1 MKRTLILIA
10 AMLLPLTAVAQ
21 TYTASLSGDNVVGGG
36 AADGAGL
43 AVVTFNGA
51 DVSYTIL
58 VSGTDSPTAA
68 HIHEGAAGLDG
79 SVVIDLNA
87 SFTAG
92 TATGTVSASAAAVSA
107 ILSNPA
113 GYYVN
118 VHTGTLPGGAVR
130 GQLEGEGGGT
140 GVEDVVLYHPVVA
153 KVGGLAGTN
162 FVTDVRMVNRS
173 GGEATVTV
181 DFYRQG
187 AGGHSAPSATAT
199 VTIPDGVQVV
209 ADDFAGSVLGQ
220 TSAQGAVVV
229 TADRPITSS
238 ARIYNDQ
245 RDAGE
250 GTFGQYSQAMPL
262 SHGWSA
268 GVLPFL
274 SNDNPTSGAGYRS
287 NIGWFNPNPAQIS
300 VTLRGYDAGG
310 ALLGTVTRQVAGYA
324 QQQQNVASLWPAL
337 AEYGDFYVAYEVTGG
352 QPVFMY
358 ASVVDNVNGDAIF
371 VPAIP

>member
-1 MKRTLILIA
+1 MKKAALLTL
-10 AMLLPLTAVAQ
+10 LLAVAPLVAQ
-21 TYTASLSGDNVVGGG
+21 AAGFTANLTG
-36 AADGAGL
+36 AAGSGL
-43 AVVTFNGA
+43 AVITINGTTIE
-51 DVSYTIL
+51 YNIL
-58 VSGTDSPTAA
+58 VSGLANPSSALISRGSTVVDLGPTFVGGSAFGSTTSSSAPDIVASPAEWTVSV
-68 HIHEGAAGLDG
+68 GDG
-79 SVVIDLNA
+79 SSVV
-87 SFTAG
+87 SG
-92 TATGTVSASAAAVSA
+92 
-107 ILSNPA
+107 
-113 GYYVN
+113 
-118 VHTGTLPGGAVR
+118 H
-130 GQLEGEGGGT
+130 LEGSSTEVEG
-140 GVEDVVLYHPVVA
+140 VVLFHPVAA

-209 ADDFAGSVLGQ
+209 ADDFVGSVLGQ

-229 TADRPITSS
+229 TSDRPITSS

-250 GTFGQYSQAMPL
+250 GTFGQYSQALPL

-268 GVLPFL
+268 GVVPFL
-274 SNDNPTSGAGYRS
+274 SNDNPASGAGFRS

-337 AEYGDFYVAYEVTGG
+337 AEYGDFYVAFEVTGG